1 MDGEKLRE
9 MESLHEELAG
19 IQNKISTIL
28 KTLEKTEKITPELRC
43 SFANAKTASEVE
55 HLYQPFKVSHIA
67 DCG

>member
-28 KTLEKTEKITPELRC
+28 KTLEKTEKITPELRS

-55 HLYQPFKVSHIA
+55 HLYQPFKVSH
-67 DCG
+67 DTDR

>member
-28 KTLEKTEKITPELRC
+28 KTLEKTEKITPELRS

-55 HLYQPFKVSHIA
+55 HLYQPFKVSRNT
-67 DCG
+67 DR